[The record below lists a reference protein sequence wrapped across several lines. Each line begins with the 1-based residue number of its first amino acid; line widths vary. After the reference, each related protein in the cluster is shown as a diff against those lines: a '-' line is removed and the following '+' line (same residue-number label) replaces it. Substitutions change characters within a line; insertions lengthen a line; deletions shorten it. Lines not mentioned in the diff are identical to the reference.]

1 MRRSLALLAVP
12 VAVALHGCGDT
23 CSTKPA
29 AVQPLNPAGCSVA
42 SGSVTFTVT
51 GACQQCTET
60 SPSCKAEL
68 VGTDVQLDTIYHE
81 CSANAGCSG
90 TSCAFPN
97 PTFACTLTLVPG
109 PYTVTAT
116 TDAGT
121 TTTNLTVSSASGGGT
136 CTL

>member
-29 AVQPLNPAGCSVA
+29 GVQALNPAGCSVA
-42 SGSVTFTVT
+42 SGSVTFTTT
-51 GACQQCTET
+51 GSCQQCTDT
-60 SPSCKAEL
+60 SPSCSAEL
-68 VGTDVQLDTIYHE
+68 VNGYVQLDTIYHQ

-97 PTFACTLTLVPG
+97 PTFSCALTLAPG
-109 PYTVTAT
+109 TYTVMAP

-121 TTTNLTVSSASGGGT
+121 TTTSLTVSSASGGGT